1 MTGTEQTGSGGSRWQ
16 HLQALAGRANVF
28 LPGLLAFVLPLSTS
42 AVSGVAILI
51 LLFWLIE
58 GRFSAKINEI
68 IANPVVMAV
77 AAYLAVMALGLLWSP
92 DLWNG
97 LDVLQGRWKIALVP
111 VFLTAI
117 CWQYRFRYVLC
128 FLAGLTIT
136 MGITYLAWFDL
147 IHYADVSPTHLTRK
161 TFHVVYNPLLAFGI
175 YLILHQFIWGRLK
188 PAGRFGLLCLAA
200 LMIFNMF
207 ITEGRTGQ
215 VVFFFLMGLL
225 LFQLFSGSRWKAV
238 AAVCLLLPMMYAG
251 GYLLSPV
258 FKQRI
263 DVAITE
269 MLNFRKNPNTSVGMR
284 VQFSQNSLEI
294 IRQHPLLGV
303 GTGGFRSAYAQV
315 NQKHTPWCVAT
326 DNPHNQYILIL
337 SMLGI
342 PGIAALLLI
351 FVTMFCQA
359 WLVRDR
365 WQRIR
370 FAFPLFFLII
380 MLAESYLKV
389 YETGFFFALFAAV
402 LYKKKEDER
411 LGGFCQ
417 GSKGH
422 GREKDKE
429 KIYWLILSYRA
440 NVAGSA
446 CSQHIDDRL
455 PFFREQG
462 IEPILLTGPVG
473 EQSPDWIHY
482 RTHSLAPSGIRFE
495 LRHFLR
501 KQLPKRWQFK
511 VAETILLLPV
521 FPLYLLEKIIINME
535 SEWSWW
541 CLASIRGFFICRT
554 LRPAVVYSTGGSAS
568 AHVAALLIKKGT
580 GVKWLAETQD
590 PLVHDQDW
598 QRSRMVLRLYKLLE
612 KKICQQADGFVFL
625 VRAAMEHCQQ
635 RVQGNCRGAVVYPG
649 SVPALFSR
657 SYTKGRRCHFAHF
670 GSLAGSRNLDVFFQA
685 LRRVL
690 DEKPELASLV
700 QVDIYGSF
708 DGQSVRAMEQQRLE
722 QVTVHHGAVP
732 RKEAMAAMQQA
743 DCLLLIQNIIF
754 FSCETIPSKV
764 YEYLLTGQPIL
775 GLLYHNEELAAMLT
789 EHQVVAADDV
799 SAVAGAVAEILTA
812 FLSPDS
818 GAFPTDNG
826 VERRPVRTVA
836 AAVKELIN
844 LADRGVC
851 S

>member
-1 MTGTEQTGSGGSRWQ
+1 MAIGNRGTEGRWQ
-16 HLQALAGRANVF
+16 RLRKGAGRANIW

-42 AVSGVAILI
+42 AVSGVALLI
-51 LLFWLIE
+51 LLFWLVE
-58 GRFSAKINEI
+58 GKFIRKIGEI

-77 AAYLAVMALGLLWSP
+77 LAYLAVMALGLLWSP
-92 DLWNG
+92 DVGNG
-97 LDVLQGRWKIALVP
+97 LDVLQGRWKIALLP
-111 VFLTAI
+111 IFLTAVG
-117 CWQYRFRYVLC
+117 WQYRSRYVFC

-136 MGITYLAWFDL
+136 MAITYLVWFDL
-147 IHYADVSPTHLTRK
+147 VHYADVNPVHLTRR

-175 YLILHQFIWGRLK
+175 YLVLHQFFKPQLK
-188 PAGRFGLLCLAA
+188 PAVRFGLGILAA

-207 ITEGRTGQ
+207 ITEGRAGQ
-215 VVFFFLMGLL
+215 VVFFVLMGLL
-225 LFQLFSGSRWKAV
+225 LFQLFRGSRWKAV

-269 MLNFRKNPNTSVGMR
+269 MCNFRKNPNTSVGMR

-303 GTGGFRSAYAQV
+303 GTGGFRDAYAQV
-315 NQKHTPWCVAT
+315 NWAKTPWCLAT

-337 SMLGI
+337 AMLGI
-342 PGIAALLLI
+342 PGIVSLLLI

-359 WLVRDR
+359 WLVRDS
-365 WQRIR
+365 WQRVR
-370 FAFPLFFLII
+370 FAFPLFFMII

-389 YETGFFFALFAAV
+389 YETGFFFALFTAV
-402 LYKKKEDER
+402 LYKKKPDER
-411 LGGFCQ
+411 LEEICPRDG
-417 GSKGH
+417 
-422 GREKDKE
+422 EAAKE
-429 KIYWLILSYRA
+429 KKKCWLILSYRA

-501 KQLPKRWQFK
+501 KQLPKRGQFK
-511 VAETILLLPV
+511 LVETILMLPV
-521 FPLYLLEKIIINME
+521 FPLYLLEKIIINLE

-541 CLASIRGFFICRT
+541 CLASVRGYFICRT
-554 LRPAVVYSTGGSAS
+554 LRPEVIYSTGGSAS
-568 AHVAALLIKKGT
+568 AHVAALFIKQWT

-590 PLVHDQDW
+590 PLVHDRDW
-598 QRSRMVLRLYKLLE
+598 QRSKMVLRLYKGLE
-612 KKICQQADGFVFL
+612 KRICEQADAFIFL
-625 VRAAMEHCQQ
+625 VRAAMEHCSQ
-635 RVQGNCRGAVVYPG
+635 RVNGNCQGAVVYPG
-649 SVPALFSR
+649 SVPGLFKQR
-657 SYTKGRRCHFAHF
+657 YTRGSRCHFAHF
-670 GSLAGSRNLDVFFQA
+670 GSLAGSRNLVVFFQA
-685 LRRVL
+685 LRQLL
-690 DEKPELASLV
+690 DKNPELSSLI

-708 DGQSVRAMEQQRLE
+708 DGRSVREMEQQKLE
-722 QVTVHHGAVP
+722 QLAVHHGAVP
-732 RKEAMAAMQQA
+732 RKEAMVAMEKA

-764 YEYLLTGQPIL
+764 YEYLLTGRPIL
-775 GLLYHNEELAAMLT
+775 GLLYNNEELAAMLAG
-789 EHQVVAADDV
+789 HWLAAADDV
-799 SAVAGAVAEILTA
+799 TAVAAAIEELVMEFSAGSREFTTGRGLT
-812 FLSPDS
+812 
-818 GAFPTDNG
+818 T
-826 VERRPVRTVA
+826 EPVRTVS
-836 AAVKELIN
+836 AAVSELIR